1 MTSPLFRGVATFCGV
16 VAGLTLFELGLRPL
30 ATADLPPVARPAADT
45 LDSPVITTRQL
56 EEGIAESSFSSAG
69 ARLTGN
75 PPLTGAP
82 VVVVLGDSHVVAR
95 EISDGSTMGAWV
107 ERLARRDNYLLN
119 VRQYG
124 WRGASPPQYLLVAR
138 DVLQRWNPVQVVVIL
153 DGDDLGADPLNR
165 RFPRMRIGADDAVEI
180 VQSPDS
186 TADVAGPHQLSTLVT
201 LSRIRWRRV
210 LERAPKNWRA
220 FLNAPVEVRGP
231 APTEEM
237 VAAVPRAAV
246 KALAKAYGAALL
258 VVYTADVRVTGGERA
273 DGGEERLLAACAE
286 QHVRC
291 VSMRPTMLAARRKG
305 LVVRG
310 FPTTTLG
317 VGHLNAKGHELVGR
331 AIWKEIRGQLPR
343 SMAQF
348 ADW

>member
-1 MTSPLFRGVATFCGV
+1 MTSPLFRGTATFCGV
-16 VAGLTLFELGLRPL
+16 VAGLMLFEFGLRPL
-30 ATADLPPVARPAADT
+30 ATAELPPVARPAVDA

-75 PPLTGAP
+75 PPLDGAS

-95 EISDGSTMGAWV
+95 EIRDGGTMGAWV
-107 ERLARRDNYLLN
+107 ERQARRDGYDVN

-138 DVLQRWNPVQVVVIL
+138 DVLQRWHPLQIVVIL

-165 RFPRMRIGADDAVEI
+165 RFPRMRIGTDDSVEI

-186 TADVAGPHQLSTLVT
+186 SVDTSAPRQLSTLAT
-201 LSRIRWRRV
+201 LSRIRWRHV
-210 LERAPKNWRA
+210 LERAPKTWRM
-220 FLNAPVEVRGP
+220 FLNAPAEVRGP
-231 APTEEM
+231 APTAAM
-237 VAAVPRAAV
+237 IAAVPRAAV
-246 KALAKAYGAALL
+246 KALAKAYGPGLL

-273 DGGEERLLAACAE
+273 DEGEERLLAACEE

-291 VSMRPTMLAARRKG
+291 VSMRQTMLAARREG
-305 LVVRG
+305 HVVRG

-331 AIWKEIRGQLPR
+331 AIWKEIRGRLPR
-343 SMAQF
+343 STAQV
-348 ADW
+348 ATW